1 MKQNDWIID
10 INALKEGTYEYEFHL
25 EDAFFAAQET
35 TEVQGGSLNAKAQ
48 LSLNKWGGV
57 LHLAVEGVVTVTC
70 DRCLDPM
77 EEHVSAEENLQVKF
91 SATATND
98 EDVCV
103 DPQDGELDLGWLFY
117 ELITINLPIV
127 HRHHAGECNP
137 QMEELLQ
144 THLCTEEDVAE

>member
-25 EDAFFAAQET
+25 DDAFFALQET

-48 LSLNKWGGV
+48 LSLNKWGGA
-57 LHLAVEGVVTVTC
+57 LHLAVEGIVIVAC

-77 EEHVSAEENLQVKF
+77 EEQVCAEENLQVKF
-91 SATATND
+91 SAAATND